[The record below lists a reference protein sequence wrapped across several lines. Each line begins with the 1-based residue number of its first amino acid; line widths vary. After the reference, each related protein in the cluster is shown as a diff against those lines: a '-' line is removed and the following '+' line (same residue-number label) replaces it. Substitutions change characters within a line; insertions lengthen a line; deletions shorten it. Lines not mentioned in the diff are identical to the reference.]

1 MRYLETRAKNTL
13 LAVLITLVGLFLF
26 TQGTGKM
33 FTSLQPIQ
41 GQQQNV
47 VTACIDNSCQT
58 VVCVDDQLCHSFRPN
73 NDPAANEQPLDDTT
87 TAMQPIEDD
96 DADAVQPSKRFFK
109 SNGNPSVNGQPLDD
123 TTTAMQPIE
132 DDDADAVQPSK
143 DNMEIMTLMEKNI
156 VH

>member
-1 MRYLETRAKNTL
+1 MGKEMRYLETRAKNTL
-13 LAVLITLVGLFLF
+13 LVVLITLVGLFLF

-58 VVCVDDQLCHSFRPN
+58 IVCVDDQLCHSFRPN

-87 TAMQPIEDD
+87 TAMQPIEE
-96 DADAVQPSKRFFK
+96 
-109 SNGNPSVNGQPLDD
+109 NN
-123 TTTAMQPIE
+123 
-132 DDDADAVQPSK
+132 ADAVQPSK
-143 DNMEIMTLMEKNI
+143 DNMEIMTLMEKDI

>member
-1 MRYLETRAKNTL
+1 MRKEMRYLGTRAKNTL
-13 LAVLITLVGLFLF
+13 PVVLLTLVGLFLF

-41 GQQQNV
+41 AQNV

-87 TAMQPIEDD
+87 MAMQPIEED
-96 DADAVQPSKRFFK
+96 DADTFF
-109 SNGNPSVNGQPLDD
+109 
-123 TTTAMQPIE
+123 E
-132 DDDADAVQPSK
+132 DWD
-143 DNMEIMTLMEKNI
+143 
-156 VH
+156 